1 MLIVHPLT
9 SSQEAAALAELEDRM
24 RSSQQL
30 LTLKEQKMRDLQASL
45 HSEVGRG
52 EEEEGEGRGGG
63 GGGKK
68 RREEGWGGRRDV
80 SGTGQGGSR
89 DGGRRQR
96 KEGLA
101 IRWYT

>member
-52 EEEEGEGRGGG
+52 EEEEGGG
-63 GGGKK
+63 
-68 RREEGWGGRRDV
+68 RREEEEGGGVGREERCEWDRTGW
-80 SGTGQGGSR
+80 
-89 DGGRRQR
+89 
-96 KEGLA
+96 E
-101 IRWYT
+101 